1 MNFYWSEIKI
11 FENFRDLRILKDN
24 IIRTCLICNNDR
36 FLISVES
43 KFTLVFLLSLYIYV
57 VQLTTMFFIYFI
69 ITILMVKLLSTW

>member
-1 MNFYWSEIKI
+1 MNFYWNEIKI

-24 IIRTCLICNNDR
+24 IIRICLICNNDR

-57 VQLTTMFFIYFI
+57 VQLIYSLPYFSFI
-69 ITILMVKLLSTW
+69 LLLLFLW

>member
-1 MNFYWSEIKI
+1 MNMNFYWNEIKI

-24 IIRTCLICNNDR
+24 IIRICLICNNDR

-57 VQLTTMFFIYFI
+57 VQLTYSLPYFSFI
-69 ITILMVKLLSTW
+69 LLLLFLW

>member
-1 MNFYWSEIKI
+1 MNMNFYWNEIKI

-24 IIRTCLICNNDR
+24 IIRICLICNNDR

-57 VQLTTMFFIYFI
+57 VQLIYSLPYFSFI
-69 ITILMVKLLSTW
+69 LLLLFLW

>member
-1 MNFYWSEIKI
+1 MNFYWNEIKI

-24 IIRTCLICNNDR
+24 IIRICLICNNDR

-57 VQLTTMFFIYFI
+57 VQLTYSLPYFSFI
-69 ITILMVKLLSTW
+69 LLLLFLW